1 MNYASLKKDDLR
13 YHLFSLMDQVAQH
26 LQTDPDVDKFIDNTD
41 IFEEWEKVL
50 PEPEYP
56 IFVMAVLNNTRRDSI
71 VNSILDAILEN
82 VERTEKSSKTL
93 PKLNY
98 PARTLGSTLSVK

>member
-26 LQTDPDVDKFIDNTD
+26 LQADPDVDKFLDNTD

-82 VERTEKSSKTL
+82 VEHSEKSSKIVSKTRL
-93 PKLNY
+93 FRSHVGEHPF
-98 PARTLGSTLSVK
+98 S

>member
-26 LQTDPDVDKFIDNTD
+26 LQADPDVDKFLDNTD

-56 IFVMAVLNNTRRDSI
+56 IFVMAVLNNMRRDSI

-82 VERTEKSSKTL
+82 VERSEKSSKIVSKTRL
-93 PKLNY
+93 FRSHVGEHPF
-98 PARTLGSTLSVK
+98 S

>member
-13 YHLFSLMDQVAQH
+13 YHLFSLMDQVTQY
-26 LQTDPDVDKFIDNTD
+26 LQTDPDVDKYLDNTD
-41 IFEEWEKVL
+41 IFEECEKVL

-82 VERTEKSSKTL
+82 VERTEKSSKIVSKTRL
-93 PKLNY
+93 FRSHDREHPF
-98 PARTLGSTLSVK
+98 S

>member
-13 YHLFSLMDQVAQH
+13 YHLFSLMDQVTQY
-26 LQTDPDVDKFIDNTD
+26 LQTDPDVDKFLDNTD

-50 PEPEYP
+50 PDPEYP
-56 IFVMAVLNNTRRDSI
+56 IFVMAVLNNMRRDSI

-82 VERTEKSSKTL
+82 VERSEKSSKIVSKTRL
-93 PKLNY
+93 FRSHVGEHPF
-98 PARTLGSTLSVK
+98 S

>member
-26 LQTDPDVDKFIDNTD
+26 LQTDPDVDKFLDNTD

-71 VNSILDAILEN
+71 VNSILDAILN
-82 VERTEKSSKTL
+82 SIKRTEKSSKKAVKTKL
-93 PKLNY
+93 PRSHIGEH
-98 PARTLGSTLSVK
+98 PFS